1 MENWSLAELH
11 LTGWEC
17 DGPQEAGSP
26 YIDHW
31 YAVAPTGKIVL
42 LGSGMWLLDAGDY
55 DGDGKSEVLFAIDGY
70 DLGGYRFFY
79 QNFNKSAEY
88 VFAYH

>member
-1 MENWSLAELH
+1 
-11 LTGWEC
+11 
-17 DGPQEAGSP
+17 
-26 YIDHW
+26 
-31 YAVAPTGKIVL
+31 
-42 LGSGMWLLDAGDY
+42 MWLLDAGDY